1 MCVVTWSSNQKLIED
16 LFKTVSV
23 IRAVAHTGRVT
34 GAGGGRFN
42 GHWAPVIH
50 KSNRRLA
57 VSNTGLRFQY
67 TGAGPGPGHSLD
79 NISISHSR
87 SICASISCLYMRDYP
102 LLCPLL
108 CPLQTNQN
116 LNNALIT
123 HLRVTICHKP
133 RDCVT
138 GMETSSQGQV
148 WTRYWAR
155 TRARYCLLSQYNTAF
170 HSLRFWRS

>member
-1 MCVVTWSSNQKLIED
+1 MSNSWRANNRRFYRSDSQIIIVKIQFIVNERLIKILCVVMWSSNQKLIED

-23 IRAVAHTGRVT
+23 IRAIAHTGRVT

-102 LLCPLL
+102 LLWQ
-108 CPLQTNQN
+108 LQVDACMQR
-116 LNNALIT
+116 I
-123 HLRVTICHKP
+123 
-133 RDCVT
+133 
-138 GMETSSQGQV
+138 
-148 WTRYWAR
+148 
-155 TRARYCLLSQYNTAF
+155 F
-170 HSLRFWRS
+170 HCRKSGEFK